1 MSASNASKEGV
12 VVSPAVWSQM
22 RRMLS
27 LLNQSNTGSAP
38 ETTTS
43 PGHFALA
50 PKLKDF
56 LPSSPVPNHV
66 TLGEESQ
73 ANSLDLSLRNSPAPP
88 QDGINSVA
96 NTNKKSLSNDEPIS
110 APIDDITAKQPQN
123 VLDLICDIDGFNWN
137 TGKLLDPPPSGR
149 FLSMDDL
156 VLFCQKWGK
165 YHGYAVSKSNLVPG
179 KNVYIT

>member
-1 MSASNASKEGV
+1 M
-12 VVSPAVWSQM
+12 Q
-22 RRMLS
+22 RMLS
-27 LLNQSNTGSAP
+27 LLNQLNTGSAP

-50 PKLKDF
+50 PELKDF
-56 LPSSPVPNHV
+56 LPSSPAPNHV

-96 NTNKKSLSNDEPIS
+96 NTDKESLFNDEPIS

-123 VLDLICDIDGFNWN
+123 VLDLISDIDGFNWN
-137 TGKLLDPPPSGR
+137 TGKPLDPPPSGR

-165 YHGYAVSKSNLVPG
+165 YHGYAVLKSNSVPG
-179 KNVYIT
+179 KNVYITCD